1 MRQIHA
7 LLNRVSMKQL
17 LCLGLCLATIGAA
30 DISSAFA
37 KSSGGSSGRV
47 SGYSTRRGTYVAPHH
62 RTTPDRSKINN
73 WSTRGN
79 VNPYTGKRGTK

>member
-1 MRQIHA
+1 MRQFHA

-17 LCLGLCLATIGAA
+17 LCLGLCLATIGVA
-30 DISSAFA
+30 DVSSAFA
-37 KSSGGSSGRV
+37 RPSAHVGG
-47 SGYSTRRGTYVAPHH
+47 YTNRRSTYVAPHY

-73 WSTRGN
+73 WSSRGN